1 MWHSVLHSWCKPVWH
16 YYNIFDRSE
25 QEVCHFVSSTPEGI
39 KLIYRY
45 MPHTAYF
52 DLEWAVCETETPP
65 LCLCK
70 EVTCLT
76 VVLHDK
82 ERNLSA

>member
-1 MWHSVLHSWCKPVWH
+1 MALLQ
-16 YYNIFDRSE
+16 YFDRSE
-25 QEVCHFVSSTPEGI
+25 QKVCHFVSSTPEGI

-76 VVLHDK
+76 VVLHYK